1 MYFLVQD
8 VMFPEWCFSFSPKNQ
23 QALLWSA
30 ESGSLSN
37 SSTCSGSQSPSL
49 VTGGVVMTL
58 VFVSQG
64 QWPASLNSSFKDICP
79 SQSGLRKNL
88 TLACTSWCTFF
99 TSPPQSYHPPSWLW
113 VHFSSI
119 KLNDAAAS
127 PKDPNL
133 PSFFLPWHL
142 ILCGNHL
149 DALKSAPELA
159 SYTQGLVFFPP
170 HGTWVEAAHSGD
182 PHSVVPDA

>member
-8 VMFPEWCFSFSPKNQ
+8 VTFPEWCFSFGPKNQ
-23 QALLWSA
+23 QDLLWSA

-37 SSTCSGSQSPSL
+37 SSTCSGSQSPGP
-49 VTGGVVMTL
+49 VTGGVLMTL
-58 VFVSQG
+58 VFASQG
-64 QWPASLNSSFKDICP
+64 QWPASLISSFKDVVLHR
-79 SQSGLRKNL
+79 QSGRHENL
-88 TLACTSWCTFF
+88 TLAYTPWCSFF
-99 TSPPQSYHPPSWLW
+99 TSPPVL
-113 VHFSSI
+113 SSSFVT
-119 KLNDAAAS
+119 LSSLFLHQANDASAS
-127 PKDPNL
+127 PKDPKL

-182 PHSVVPDA
+182 PHSVVPDT